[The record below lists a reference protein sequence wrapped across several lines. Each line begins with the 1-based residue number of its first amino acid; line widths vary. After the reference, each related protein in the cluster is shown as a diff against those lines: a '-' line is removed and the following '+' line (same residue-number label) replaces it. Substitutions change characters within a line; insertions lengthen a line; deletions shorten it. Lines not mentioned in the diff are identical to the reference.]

1 MGRVEAVN
9 ISRKKGTVK
18 TPVERAELRVDHGL
32 VGDAHA
38 GPWHRQVS
46 LLAVEAIEKAL
57 SVGLPEAAGRFAEN
71 LTVRD
76 LPPEGYTVGTKLRVG
91 DAVLLE
97 ITQLGKECHTRCA
110 IYRQT
115 GDCIMPKM
123 GLFAKVLEGGF
134 VAAGDRVE
142 VVR

>member
-1 MGRVEAVN
+1 MGRVEAVC

-18 TPVERAELRVDHGL
+18 RPVGRAEVRVGHGL

-46 LLAVEAIEKAL
+46 LLAVEEIERAL
-57 SVGLPEAAGRFAEN
+57 AQTLPEVAGKFAEN
-71 LTVRD
+71 LAVRD
-76 LPPEGYTVGTKLRVG
+76 LPPESATVGTKLRVG

-97 ITQLGKECHTRCA
+97 ITQLGKECHQHCA
-110 IYRQT
+110 IYTRT
-115 GDCIMPKM
+115 GECIMPKL
-123 GLFAKVLEGGF
+123 GLFARVLAGGV
-134 VAAGDRVE
+134 VAVGDAVE